1 MDESKNVTEKNTK
14 ATERQIQSVQRAIN
28 ILNCFTMTN
37 SALST
42 LYQNGYI
49 SQNGNGQYMLG
60 AALFNKAC
68 LAAGTRQSMCIDRGH
83 DRLLALSNQFQLNGT
98 MFAMDEK
105 QLRVIDTTEPTN
117 CPFIVQRVSPHIS
130 V

>member
-37 SALST
+37 SAPDAGTDQQSAQFEQRHSPWNSEYAL
-42 LYQNGYI
+42 QNGYI

-60 AALFNKAC
+60 RRC
-68 LAAGTRQSMCIDRGH
+68 LTS
-83 DRLLALSNQFQLNGT
+83 LSRCRD
-98 MFAMDEK
+98 APEH
-105 QLRVIDTTEPTN
+105 V
-117 CPFIVQRVSPHIS
+117 H
-130 V
+130 